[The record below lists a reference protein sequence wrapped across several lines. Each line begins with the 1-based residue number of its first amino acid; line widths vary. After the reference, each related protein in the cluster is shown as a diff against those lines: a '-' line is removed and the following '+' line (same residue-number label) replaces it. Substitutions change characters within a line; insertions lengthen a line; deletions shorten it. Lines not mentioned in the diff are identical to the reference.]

1 MQKLKLVN
9 IQEDSKYIL
18 GVVTDQGILD
28 IRRAA
33 EYFSLSVPCKMEE
46 IIESWTNSSND
57 VVKLIAKSQTEKVE
71 KLFLPETAAIY
82 APCVTNPEKIIC
94 IGLNYLD
101 HANESKM
108 EIPLSP
114 VVFSKFSNALA
125 GNKQEI
131 LLPINAKQFDYEA
144 ELVIVIG
151 KTAESVSRENAMSY
165 IFGYTIGNDLSARDL
180 QFRTGQW
187 LLGKTCNGFAPIGP
201 YLVTAD
207 EVNPSDLEISCR
219 VNGELRQQGN
229 TKNMIFDCAYIVSY
243 LSHHMTLKPGD
254 IIFTGTPA
262 GVILGYPEEKR
273 VWLKSGEEVSVSIE
287 KIGTLINKLK

>member
-1 MQKLKLVN
+1 MVLKFVN
-9 IQEDSKYIL
+9 FQLNSQIRL
-18 GVVTDQGILD
+18 GVKVKNGIMD
-28 IRRAA
+28 IAQVSDAYSLGVPKTIEQIIAA
-33 EYFSLSVPCKMEE
+33 GKSV
-46 IIESWTNSSND
+46 
-57 VVKLIAKSQTEKVE
+57 TEKLQKYAE
-71 KLFLPETAAIY
+71 STSFLIDEDNIVY

-273 VWLKSGEEVSVSIE
+273 VWLKSGDEVSVSIE

>member
-1 MQKLKLVN
+1 MVLKFVN
-9 IQEDSKYIL
+9 FQLNNQIRL
-18 GVVTDQGILD
+18 GVKVKNGIMD
-28 IRRAA
+28 IAQVSDAYSLGVPKAIEQIIAA
-33 EYFSLSVPCKMEE
+33 GKSV
-46 IIESWTNSSND
+46 
-57 VVKLIAKSQTEKVE
+57 TEKLQKYVE
-71 KLFLPETAAIY
+71 STSFLIDEDNIVY

-187 LLGKTCNGFAPIGP
+187 LLGKTCDGFAPIGP

-273 VWLKSGEEVSVSIE
+273 VWLKSGDEVSVSIE

>member
-1 MQKLKLVN
+1 MVLKFVN
-9 IQEDSKYIL
+9 FQLNNQIRL
-18 GVVTDQGILD
+18 GVKVKNGIMD
-28 IRRAA
+28 IAQVSDAYSLGVPKTIEQIIAA
-33 EYFSLSVPCKMEE
+33 GKSV
-46 IIESWTNSSND
+46 
-57 VVKLIAKSQTEKVE
+57 TEKLQKYAE
-71 KLFLPETAAIY
+71 STSFLIDEDNIVY

-243 LSHHMTLKPGD
+243 LSQHMTLKPGD

-273 VWLKSGEEVSVSIE
+273 VWLKSGDEVSVSIE

>member
-1 MQKLKLVN
+1 MVLKFVN
-9 IQEDSKYIL
+9 FQLNNQIRL
-18 GVVTDQGILD
+18 GVKVKNGIMD
-28 IRRAA
+28 IAQVSDAYSLGVPKTIEQIIAA
-33 EYFSLSVPCKMEE
+33 GKSV
-46 IIESWTNSSND
+46 
-57 VVKLIAKSQTEKVE
+57 TEKLQKYAE
-71 KLFLPETAAIY
+71 STSFLIDEDNIVY

-151 KTAESVSRENAMSY
+151 KTADSVSRENAMSY

-187 LLGKTCNGFAPIGP
+187 LLGKTCDGFAPIGP

-243 LSHHMTLKPGD
+243 LSQHMTLKPGD

-262 GVILGYPEEKR
+262 GVILGYPEGKR
-273 VWLKSGEEVSVSIE
+273 VWLKSGDEVSVSIE

>member
-1 MQKLKLVN
+1 MVLKFVN
-9 IQEDSKYIL
+9 FQLNSQIRL
-18 GVVTDQGILD
+18 GVKVKNGIMD
-28 IRRAA
+28 IAQVSDAYSLGVPKTIEQIIAA
-33 EYFSLSVPCKMEE
+33 GKSV
-46 IIESWTNSSND
+46 
-57 VVKLIAKSQTEKVE
+57 TEKLQKYAE
-71 KLFLPETAAIY
+71 STSFLIDEDNIVY

-243 LSHHMTLKPGD
+243 LSQHMTLKPGD

-262 GVILGYPEEKR
+262 GVILGYPEGKR
-273 VWLKSGEEVSVSIE
+273 VWLKSGDEVSVSIE

>member
-1 MQKLKLVN
+1 MVLKFVN
-9 IQEDSKYIL
+9 FQLNSQIRL
-18 GVVTDQGILD
+18 GVKVKNGIMD
-28 IRRAA
+28 IAQVSDAYSLGVPKTIEQIIAA
-33 EYFSLSVPCKMEE
+33 GKSV
-46 IIESWTNSSND
+46 S
-57 VVKLIAKSQTEKVE
+57 E
-71 KLFLPETAAIY
+71 KLQKYAESTSFLIDEDNIVY

-262 GVILGYPEEKR
+262 GVILGYPEGKR
-273 VWLKSGEEVSVSIE
+273 VWLKSGDEVSVSIE

>member
-1 MQKLKLVN
+1 MVLKFVN
-9 IQEDSKYIL
+9 FQLNNQIRL
-18 GVVTDQGILD
+18 GVKVKNGIMD
-28 IRRAA
+28 IAQVSDAYSLGVPKTIEQIIAA
-33 EYFSLSVPCKMEE
+33 GKSV
-46 IIESWTNSSND
+46 
-57 VVKLIAKSQTEKVE
+57 TEKLQKYAE
-71 KLFLPETAAIY
+71 STSFLIDEDNIVY

-273 VWLKSGEEVSVSIE
+273 VWLKSGDEVSVSIE

>member
-1 MQKLKLVN
+1 MVLKFVN
-9 IQEDSKYIL
+9 FQLNSQIRL
-18 GVVTDQGILD
+18 GVKVKNGIMD
-28 IRRAA
+28 IAQVSDAYSLGVPKTIEQIIAA
-33 EYFSLSVPCKMEE
+33 GKSV
-46 IIESWTNSSND
+46 
-57 VVKLIAKSQTEKVE
+57 TEKLQKYVE
-71 KLFLPETAAIY
+71 STSFLIDEDNIVY

-131 LLPINAKQFDYEA
+131 LLPINAKQFDYQA

-243 LSHHMTLKPGD
+243 LSQHMTLKPGD

-262 GVILGYPEEKR
+262 GVILGYPEGKR

>member
-1 MQKLKLVN
+1 MVLRFVN
-9 IQEDSKYIL
+9 FQLNSQIRL
-18 GVVTDQGILD
+18 GV
-28 IRRAA
+28 
-33 EYFSLSVPCKMEE
+33 
-46 IIESWTNSSND
+46 
-57 VVKLIAKSQTEKVE
+57 KVE
-71 KLFLPETAAIY
+71 NGIMDIAQVSDAYSLEVPNTIEQIIAAGKSVIEKLQKYVESTSFLIDEDNIVY

-187 LLGKTCNGFAPIGP
+187 LLGKTCDGFAPIGP

-262 GVILGYPEEKR
+262 GVILGYPEGKR
-273 VWLKSGEEVSVSIE
+273 VWLKSGDEVSVSIE

>member
-1 MQKLKLVN
+1 MVLKFVN
-9 IQEDSKYIL
+9 FQLNNQIRL
-18 GVVTDQGILD
+18 GVKVKNGIMD
-28 IRRAA
+28 IAQVSDAYSLGVPKTIEQIIAA
-33 EYFSLSVPCKMEE
+33 GKSV
-46 IIESWTNSSND
+46 
-57 VVKLIAKSQTEKVE
+57 TEKLQKYVE
-71 KLFLPETAAIY
+71 STSFLIDEDNIVY

-243 LSHHMTLKPGD
+243 LSQHMTLKPGD

-273 VWLKSGEEVSVSIE
+273 VWLKSGDEVSVSIE
-287 KIGTLINKLK
+287 EIGTLINKLK

>member
-1 MQKLKLVN
+1 MVLKFVN
-9 IQEDSKYIL
+9 FQLNNQIRL
-18 GVVTDQGILD
+18 GVKVKNGIMD
-28 IRRAA
+28 IAQVSDAYSLGVPKTIEQIIAA
-33 EYFSLSVPCKMEE
+33 GKSV
-46 IIESWTNSSND
+46 
-57 VVKLIAKSQTEKVE
+57 TEKLQKYAE
-71 KLFLPETAAIY
+71 STSFLIDEDNIVY

-187 LLGKTCNGFAPIGP
+187 LLGKTCDGFAPIGP

-243 LSHHMTLKPGD
+243 LSQHMTLKPGD

-273 VWLKSGEEVSVSIE
+273 VWLKSGDEVSVSIE

>member
-1 MQKLKLVN
+1 MVLKFVN
-9 IQEDSKYIL
+9 FQLNNQIRL
-18 GVVTDQGILD
+18 GVKVKNGIMD
-28 IRRAA
+28 IAQVSDAYSLGVPKTIEQIIAA
-33 EYFSLSVPCKMEE
+33 GKSV
-46 IIESWTNSSND
+46 
-57 VVKLIAKSQTEKVE
+57 TEKLQKYAE
-71 KLFLPETAAIY
+71 STSFLIDEDNIVY

-187 LLGKTCNGFAPIGP
+187 LLGKTCDGFAPIGP

-243 LSHHMTLKPGD
+243 LSQHMTLKPGD

>member
-1 MQKLKLVN
+1 MVLKFVN
-9 IQEDSKYIL
+9 FQLNNQIRL
-18 GVVTDQGILD
+18 GV
-28 IRRAA
+28 
-33 EYFSLSVPCKMEE
+33 
-46 IIESWTNSSND
+46 
-57 VVKLIAKSQTEKVE
+57 KVE
-71 KLFLPETAAIY
+71 NGIMDIAQVSDAYSLEVPNTIEQIIAAGKSVIEKLQKYVESTSFLIDEDNIVY

-243 LSHHMTLKPGD
+243 LSQHMTLKPGD

-262 GVILGYPEEKR
+262 GVLLGYPEEKR
-273 VWLKSGEEVSVSIE
+273 VWLKSGDEVSVSIE

>member
-1 MQKLKLVN
+1 MVLKFVN
-9 IQEDSKYIL
+9 FQLNSQIRL
-18 GVVTDQGILD
+18 GVKVKNGIMD
-28 IRRAA
+28 IAQVSDA
-33 EYFSLSVPCKMEE
+33 YSLEVPNTIEQIIVAGKSV
-46 IIESWTNSSND
+46 I
-57 VVKLIAKSQTEKVE
+57 E
-71 KLFLPETAAIY
+71 KLQKYVESTSFLIDEDNIVY

-262 GVILGYPEEKR
+262 GVILGYPEGKR
-273 VWLKSGEEVSVSIE
+273 VWLKSGDEVSVSIE

>member
-1 MQKLKLVN
+1 MVLKFVN
-9 IQEDSKYIL
+9 FQLNSQIRL
-18 GVVTDQGILD
+18 GVKVKNGIMD
-28 IRRAA
+28 IAQVSDAYSLGVPKAIEQIIAA
-33 EYFSLSVPCKMEE
+33 GKSV
-46 IIESWTNSSND
+46 
-57 VVKLIAKSQTEKVE
+57 TEKLQKYAE
-71 KLFLPETAAIY
+71 STSFLIDEDNIVY

-262 GVILGYPEEKR
+262 GVILGYPEGKR
-273 VWLKSGEEVSVSIE
+273 VWLKSGDEVSVSIE

>member
-1 MQKLKLVN
+1 MVLKFVN
-9 IQEDSKYIL
+9 FQLNNQIRL
-18 GVVTDQGILD
+18 GVKVKNGIMD
-28 IRRAA
+28 IAQVSDAYSLGVPKTIEQIIAA
-33 EYFSLSVPCKMEE
+33 GKSV
-46 IIESWTNSSND
+46 I
-57 VVKLIAKSQTEKVE
+57 E
-71 KLFLPETAAIY
+71 KLQKYVESTSFLIDEDNIVY

-187 LLGKTCNGFAPIGP
+187 LLGKTCDGFAPIGP

-262 GVILGYPEEKR
+262 GVILGYPEGKR
-273 VWLKSGEEVSVSIE
+273 VWLKSGDEVSVSIE

>member
-1 MQKLKLVN
+1 MVLKFVN
-9 IQEDSKYIL
+9 FQLNSQIRL
-18 GVVTDQGILD
+18 GVKVKNGIMD
-28 IRRAA
+28 IAQVSDA
-33 EYFSLSVPCKMEE
+33 YSLEVPNTIEQIIVAGKSV
-46 IIESWTNSSND
+46 I
-57 VVKLIAKSQTEKVE
+57 E
-71 KLFLPETAAIY
+71 KLQKYVESTSFLIDEDNIVY

-273 VWLKSGEEVSVSIE
+273 VWLKSGDEVSVSIE

>member
-1 MQKLKLVN
+1 MVLKFVN
-9 IQEDSKYIL
+9 FQLNNQIRL
-18 GVVTDQGILD
+18 GVKVKNGIMD
-28 IRRAA
+28 IAQVSDAYSLGVPKTIEQIIAA
-33 EYFSLSVPCKMEE
+33 GKSV
-46 IIESWTNSSND
+46 
-57 VVKLIAKSQTEKVE
+57 TEKLQKYAE
-71 KLFLPETAAIY
+71 STSFLIDEDNIVY

-262 GVILGYPEEKR
+262 GVILGYPEGKR
-273 VWLKSGEEVSVSIE
+273 VWLKSGDEVSVSIE

>member
-1 MQKLKLVN
+1 MVLKFVN
-9 IQEDSKYIL
+9 FQLNNQIRL
-18 GVVTDQGILD
+18 GVKVKNGIMD
-28 IRRAA
+28 IAQVSDAYSLGVPKTIEQIIAA
-33 EYFSLSVPCKMEE
+33 GKSV
-46 IIESWTNSSND
+46 N
-57 VVKLIAKSQTEKVE
+57 E
-71 KLFLPETAAIY
+71 KLQKYVESTSFLIDEDNIVY

-187 LLGKTCNGFAPIGP
+187 LLGKTCDGFAPIGP

-243 LSHHMTLKPGD
+243 LSQHMTLKPGD

-273 VWLKSGEEVSVSIE
+273 VWLKSGDEVSVSIE

>member
-1 MQKLKLVN
+1 MVLKFVN
-9 IQEDSKYIL
+9 FQLNNQIRL
-18 GVVTDQGILD
+18 GVKVKNGIMD
-28 IRRAA
+28 IAQVSDAYSLGVPKTIEQIIAA
-33 EYFSLSVPCKMEE
+33 GKSV
-46 IIESWTNSSND
+46 
-57 VVKLIAKSQTEKVE
+57 TEKLQKYVE
-71 KLFLPETAAIY
+71 STSFLIDEDNIVY

-262 GVILGYPEEKR
+262 GVILGYPEGKR
-273 VWLKSGEEVSVSIE
+273 VWLKSGDEVSVSIE

>member
-1 MQKLKLVN
+1 MVLKFVN
-9 IQEDSKYIL
+9 FQLNNQIRL
-18 GVVTDQGILD
+18 GVKVKNGIMD
-28 IRRAA
+28 IAQVSDAYSLGVPKTIEQIIAA
-33 EYFSLSVPCKMEE
+33 GKSV
-46 IIESWTNSSND
+46 S
-57 VVKLIAKSQTEKVE
+57 E
-71 KLFLPETAAIY
+71 KLQKYAESTSFLIDEDNIVY

>member
-1 MQKLKLVN
+1 MVLKFVN
-9 IQEDSKYIL
+9 FQLNSQIRL
-18 GVVTDQGILD
+18 GV
-28 IRRAA
+28 
-33 EYFSLSVPCKMEE
+33 
-46 IIESWTNSSND
+46 
-57 VVKLIAKSQTEKVE
+57 KVE
-71 KLFLPETAAIY
+71 NGIMDIAQVSDAYSLEVPNTIEQIIVAGKSVIEKLQKYVESTSFLIDEDNIVY

-262 GVILGYPEEKR
+262 GVILGYPEGKR
-273 VWLKSGEEVSVSIE
+273 VWLKSGDEVSVSIE

>member
-1 MQKLKLVN
+1 MVLKFVNFKLN
-9 IQEDSKYIL
+9 NQIRL
-18 GVVTDQGILD
+18 GVQVKKGIMD
-28 IRRAA
+28 IAQVSATYSLELPDTMEKIIAA
-33 EYFSLSVPCKMEE
+33 GKSV
-46 IIESWTNSSND
+46 I
-57 VVKLIAKSQTEKVE
+57 E
-71 KLFLPETAAIY
+71 KLQKYVESTSFLIDEDNIVY

-273 VWLKSGEEVSVSIE
+273 VWLKSGDEVSVSIE

>member
-1 MQKLKLVN
+1 MVLKFVN
-9 IQEDSKYIL
+9 FQLNSQIRL
-18 GVVTDQGILD
+18 GVKVKNGIMD
-28 IRRAA
+28 IAQVSDAYSLGVPKTIEQIIAA
-33 EYFSLSVPCKMEE
+33 GKSV
-46 IIESWTNSSND
+46 S
-57 VVKLIAKSQTEKVE
+57 E
-71 KLFLPETAAIY
+71 KLQKYAESTSFLIDEDNIVY

-187 LLGKTCNGFAPIGP
+187 LLGKTCDGFAPIGP

-243 LSHHMTLKPGD
+243 LSQHMTLKPGD

>member
-1 MQKLKLVN
+1 MVLKFVN
-9 IQEDSKYIL
+9 FQLNNQIRL
-18 GVVTDQGILD
+18 GVKVKNGIMD
-28 IRRAA
+28 IAQVSDAYSLGVPKTIEQIIAA
-33 EYFSLSVPCKMEE
+33 GKSV
-46 IIESWTNSSND
+46 
-57 VVKLIAKSQTEKVE
+57 TEKLQKYAE
-71 KLFLPETAAIY
+71 STSFLIDEDNIVY

-187 LLGKTCNGFAPIGP
+187 LLGKTCDGFAPIGP

-273 VWLKSGEEVSVSIE
+273 VWLKSGDEVSVSIE

>member
-1 MQKLKLVN
+1 MVLKFVN
-9 IQEDSKYIL
+9 FQLNNQIRL
-18 GVVTDQGILD
+18 GVKVKNGIMD
-28 IRRAA
+28 IAQVSDAYSLGVPKTIEQIIAA
-33 EYFSLSVPCKMEE
+33 GKSV
-46 IIESWTNSSND
+46 
-57 VVKLIAKSQTEKVE
+57 TEKLQKYVE
-71 KLFLPETAAIY
+71 STSFLIDEDNIVY

-187 LLGKTCNGFAPIGP
+187 LLGKTCDGFAPIGP

-262 GVILGYPEEKR
+262 GVILGYPEGKR
-273 VWLKSGEEVSVSIE
+273 VWLKSGDEVSVSIE
-287 KIGTLINKLK
+287 EIGTLINKLK

>member
-1 MQKLKLVN
+1 MVLKFVN
-9 IQEDSKYIL
+9 FQLNNQIRL
-18 GVVTDQGILD
+18 GVKVKNGIMD
-28 IRRAA
+28 IAQVSDAYSLGVPKTIEQIIAA
-33 EYFSLSVPCKMEE
+33 GKSV
-46 IIESWTNSSND
+46 
-57 VVKLIAKSQTEKVE
+57 TEKLQKYAE
-71 KLFLPETAAIY
+71 STSFLIDEDNIVY

-243 LSHHMTLKPGD
+243 LSQHMTLKPGD

-262 GVILGYPEEKR
+262 GVILGYPEGKR
-273 VWLKSGEEVSVSIE
+273 VWLKSGDEVSVSIE

>member
-1 MQKLKLVN
+1 MVILKFVN
-9 IQEDSKYIL
+9 FQLNNQIRL
-18 GVVTDQGILD
+18 GVKVKNGIMD
-28 IRRAA
+28 IAQVSNAYSLGVPNTIEQIIAA
-33 EYFSLSVPCKMEE
+33 G
-46 IIESWTNSSND
+46 
-57 VVKLIAKSQTEKVE
+57 KSATEKLQKYVE
-71 KLFLPETAAIY
+71 NSLFLIDEENIVY

-108 EIPLSP
+108 EMPLSP

-125 GNKQEI
+125 ANKQEI
-131 LLPINAKQFDYEA
+131 LLPSNAKQFDYEA

-151 KTAESVSRENAMSY
+151 KTAKNVTIENAMSH

-187 LLGKTCNGFAPIGP
+187 LLGKTCDSFAPIGP
-201 YLVTAD
+201 YLVTTD
-207 EVNPSDLEISCR
+207 EIDPSNLEIICK

-262 GVILGYPEEKR
+262 GVILGYPEGKR
-273 VWLKSGEEVSVSIE
+273 VWLKSGDEVSVSIKE
-287 KIGTLINKLK
+287 IGTLINKLK

>member
-1 MQKLKLVN
+1 MVLKFVN
-9 IQEDSKYIL
+9 FQLNNQIRL
-18 GVVTDQGILD
+18 GVKVKNGIMD
-28 IRRAA
+28 IAQVSDAYSLGVPKTIEQIIAA
-33 EYFSLSVPCKMEE
+33 GKSV
-46 IIESWTNSSND
+46 S
-57 VVKLIAKSQTEKVE
+57 E
-71 KLFLPETAAIY
+71 KLQKYVESTSFLIDEDNIVY

-187 LLGKTCNGFAPIGP
+187 LLGKTCDGFAPIGP

-243 LSHHMTLKPGD
+243 LSQHMTLKPGD

-273 VWLKSGEEVSVSIE
+273 VWLKSGDEVSVSIE

>member
-1 MQKLKLVN
+1 MVLKFVN
-9 IQEDSKYIL
+9 FQLNNQIRL
-18 GVVTDQGILD
+18 GVKVKNGIMD
-28 IRRAA
+28 IAQVSDAYSLGVPKTIEQIIAA
-33 EYFSLSVPCKMEE
+33 GKSV
-46 IIESWTNSSND
+46 
-57 VVKLIAKSQTEKVE
+57 TEKLQKYVE
-71 KLFLPETAAIY
+71 STSFLIDEDNIVY

-187 LLGKTCNGFAPIGP
+187 LLGKTCDGFAPIGP

-243 LSHHMTLKPGD
+243 LSQHMTLKPGD

-262 GVILGYPEEKR
+262 GVILGYPEVKR
-273 VWLKSGEEVSVSIE
+273 VWLKSGDEVSVSIE

>member
-1 MQKLKLVN
+1 MVLKFVN
-9 IQEDSKYIL
+9 FQLNSQIRL
-18 GVVTDQGILD
+18 GVKVKNGIMD
-28 IRRAA
+28 IAQVSDAYSLGVPKTIEQIIAA
-33 EYFSLSVPCKMEE
+33 GKSV
-46 IIESWTNSSND
+46 S
-57 VVKLIAKSQTEKVE
+57 E
-71 KLFLPETAAIY
+71 KLQKYAESTSFLIDEDNIVY

-187 LLGKTCNGFAPIGP
+187 LLGKTCDGFAPIGP

-243 LSHHMTLKPGD
+243 LSQHMTLKPGD

-273 VWLKSGEEVSVSIE
+273 VWLKSGDEVSVSIE

>member
-1 MQKLKLVN
+1 MVLKFVN
-9 IQEDSKYIL
+9 FQLNNQIRL
-18 GVVTDQGILD
+18 GVKVKNGIMD
-28 IRRAA
+28 IAQVSDAYSLGVPKTIEQIIAA
-33 EYFSLSVPCKMEE
+33 GKSV
-46 IIESWTNSSND
+46 S
-57 VVKLIAKSQTEKVE
+57 E
-71 KLFLPETAAIY
+71 KLQKYAESTSFLIDEDNIVY

-262 GVILGYPEEKR
+262 GVILGYPEGKR
-273 VWLKSGEEVSVSIE
+273 VWLKSGDEVSVSIE

>member
-1 MQKLKLVN
+1 MVLKFVN
-9 IQEDSKYIL
+9 FQLNNQIRL
-18 GVVTDQGILD
+18 GVKVKNGIMD
-28 IRRAA
+28 IAQVSDAYSLGVPKAIEQIIAA
-33 EYFSLSVPCKMEE
+33 GKSV
-46 IIESWTNSSND
+46 
-57 VVKLIAKSQTEKVE
+57 TEKLQKYVE
-71 KLFLPETAAIY
+71 STSFLIDEDNIVY

-243 LSHHMTLKPGD
+243 LSQHMTLKPGD

-273 VWLKSGEEVSVSIE
+273 VWLKSGDEVSVSIE

>member
-1 MQKLKLVN
+1 MVLKFVN
-9 IQEDSKYIL
+9 FQLNNQIRL
-18 GVVTDQGILD
+18 GVKVKNGIMD
-28 IRRAA
+28 IAQVSDAYSLGVPKTIEQIIAA
-33 EYFSLSVPCKMEE
+33 GKSV
-46 IIESWTNSSND
+46 
-57 VVKLIAKSQTEKVE
+57 TEKLQKYAE
-71 KLFLPETAAIY
+71 STSFLIDEDNIVY

-187 LLGKTCNGFAPIGP
+187 LLGKTCDGFAPIGP

-243 LSHHMTLKPGD
+243 LSQHMTLKPGD

-262 GVILGYPEEKR
+262 GVILGYPEGKR
-273 VWLKSGEEVSVSIE
+273 VWLKSGDEVSVSIE

>member
-1 MQKLKLVN
+1 MVLKFVN
-9 IQEDSKYIL
+9 FQLNNQIRL
-18 GVVTDQGILD
+18 GVKVKNGIMD
-28 IRRAA
+28 IAQVSDA
-33 EYFSLSVPCKMEE
+33 YSLEVPNTIEQIIVAGKSV
-46 IIESWTNSSND
+46 I
-57 VVKLIAKSQTEKVE
+57 E
-71 KLFLPETAAIY
+71 KLQKYVESTSFLIDEDNIVY

-273 VWLKSGEEVSVSIE
+273 VWLKSGDEVSVSIE

>member
-1 MQKLKLVN
+1 MVLKFVN
-9 IQEDSKYIL
+9 FQLNNQIRL
-18 GVVTDQGILD
+18 GVKVKNGIMD
-28 IRRAA
+28 IAQVSDAYSLEVPNTIEQIIAA
-33 EYFSLSVPCKMEE
+33 GKSV
-46 IIESWTNSSND
+46 I
-57 VVKLIAKSQTEKVE
+57 E
-71 KLFLPETAAIY
+71 KLQKYVESTSFLIDEDNIVY

-187 LLGKTCNGFAPIGP
+187 LLGKTCDGFAPIGP

-273 VWLKSGEEVSVSIE
+273 VWLKSGDEVSVSIE

>member
-1 MQKLKLVN
+1 MVLKFVN
-9 IQEDSKYIL
+9 FQLNNQIRL
-18 GVVTDQGILD
+18 GVKVKNGIMD
-28 IRRAA
+28 IAQVSDAYSLGVPKTIEQIIAA
-33 EYFSLSVPCKMEE
+33 GKSV
-46 IIESWTNSSND
+46 S
-57 VVKLIAKSQTEKVE
+57 E
-71 KLFLPETAAIY
+71 KLQKYAESTSFLIDEDNIVY

-187 LLGKTCNGFAPIGP
+187 LLGKTCDGFAPIGP

-243 LSHHMTLKPGD
+243 LSQHMTLKPGD

>member
-1 MQKLKLVN
+1 MVLKFVN
-9 IQEDSKYIL
+9 FQLNSQIRL
-18 GVVTDQGILD
+18 GVKVKNGIMD
-28 IRRAA
+28 IAQVSDAYSLGVPNTIEQIIAA
-33 EYFSLSVPCKMEE
+33 GKSV
-46 IIESWTNSSND
+46 
-57 VVKLIAKSQTEKVE
+57 TEKLQKYVE
-71 KLFLPETAAIY
+71 STSFLIDEDNIVY

-243 LSHHMTLKPGD
+243 LSQHMTLKPGD

>member
-1 MQKLKLVN
+1 MVLKFVN
-9 IQEDSKYIL
+9 FQLNSQIRL
-18 GVVTDQGILD
+18 GVKVKNGIMD
-28 IRRAA
+28 IAQVSDAYSLGVPKTIEQIIAA
-33 EYFSLSVPCKMEE
+33 GKSV
-46 IIESWTNSSND
+46 N
-57 VVKLIAKSQTEKVE
+57 E
-71 KLFLPETAAIY
+71 KLQKYAESTSFLIDEDNIVY

-243 LSHHMTLKPGD
+243 LSQHMTLKPGD

-262 GVILGYPEEKR
+262 GVILGYPEGKR
-273 VWLKSGEEVSVSIE
+273 VWLKSGDEVSVSIE